1 MIKRSKVGEVY
12 QFSSSEYYSIKKIVE
27 IIYKKKK
34 LDPKK
39 YVINVKDRLGKDK
52 NYKIFDNDTRK
63 RLKWKNKTL
72 IDDGI
77 DDVISWY
84 NKYKKTFKKNDETF
98 KIL

>member
-1 MIKRSKVGEVY
+1 MLKIYLLK
-12 QFSSSEYYSIKKIVE
+12 SINQ
-27 IIYKKKK
+27 KK

-84 NKYKKTFKKNDETF
+84 NKYKKTFKKNDEKF

>member
-1 MIKRSKVGEVY
+1 MIKRSKAGEVY
-12 QFSSSEYYSIKKIVE
+12 QFSSSEYCSIKKIVE

-84 NKYKKTFKKNDETF
+84 NKYKKTFKKNDEKF

>member
-1 MIKRSKVGEVY
+1 MIILLY
-12 QFSSSEYYSIKKIVE
+12 Q
-27 IIYKKKK
+27 K

-84 NKYKKTFKKNDETF
+84 NKYKKTFKKNDEKF

>member
-84 NKYKKTFKKNDETF
+84 NKYKKTFKKNDEKF